1 MSVPFFV
8 SGFGPAVK
16 LPLTP
21 ALPKRRTAQR
31 ERGPIFKLFE
41 PEFDSQLQVGAT
53 RTNPSVSSLSLR
65 ERVRVRGFSL
75 FGVYLRL
82 SITGNC
88 ATSLAL
94 FNGARINP
102 RCVPS
107 GPITARLPL

>member
-53 RTNPSVSSLSLR
+53 RTNTSVSSLSL
-65 ERVRVRGFSL
+65 RVRVRGFSL
-75 FGVYLRL
+75 FSVYLRL

>member
-21 ALPKRRTAQR
+21 ALPKRRTAQ
-31 ERGPIFKLFE
+31 
-41 PEFDSQLQVGAT
+41 
-53 RTNPSVSSLSLR
+53 
-65 ERVRVRGFSL
+65 RVRGFSL